1 MEPRIVGIP
10 GLHLLGALLF
20 SAVAVR
26 NVIRGDPVNAVLQGV
41 LAVLIVMLGI
51 GIARTA

>member
-1 MEPRIVGIP
+1 MEPRIVGIL

-26 NVIRGDPVNAVLQGV
+26 NLIRGDPVSAVMQGV
-41 LAVLIVMLGI
+41 LAVLIVVLGI
-51 GIARTA
+51 GIARSA